1 MLEKIHTSVNLLNKC
16 HNCSQV
22 FHLVTMNCICIAHC
36 ILESNISGSF
46 SIFLM
51 IKRYFRAFKIIS
63 LGGLY
68 TIESKM
74 NCQSIEIGTKKHSWT
89 FLYTFCWLQFFK
101 RINYFSL
108 FKKHVFI
115 FKMGF
120 GMSFRFQNVV
130 LFQNVLSFLK
140 CKRFCGIFLSSEK
153 QNEVLDKINNA
164 RIIGTIFLVWTDQ
177 NFGPCNTGLSTPF
190 RNCLYMYRIL
200 FFFSH
205 KNSVVMCAETC

>member
-51 IKRYFRAFKIIS
+51 IKRCFRAFKIIS

-74 NCQSIEIGTKKHSWT
+74 NCQSIEFGNKKHSWT

-120 GMSFRFQNVV
+120 GMSFHFQNV
-130 LFQNVLSFLK
+130 
-140 CKRFCGIFLSSEK
+140 
-153 QNEVLDKINNA
+153 
-164 RIIGTIFLVWTDQ
+164 
-177 NFGPCNTGLSTPF
+177 
-190 RNCLYMYRIL
+190 
-200 FFFSH
+200 FFFEMCFHFQSVKGFVRFFFRFP
-205 KNSVVMCAETC
+205 KNTIVNKNFLNKNQIALRMRLY